1 MENVALDDVDREILR
16 LLQEDGRLTQ
26 RELGRSVGLSPNAAG
41 VRVQRLVER
50 GVITGFHARVD
61 HGVLGQG
68 VEASIDVWQ
77 RDDTPP
83 GVFDALVL
91 DDDRVI
97 ECIHLTGPLDFRVR
111 AMVASPEDLN
121 DLLVRMKNEGG
132 VRSTDSRLVLSRL
145 PVRTPGA

>member
-1 MENVALDDVDREILR
+1 MSALVSELR
-16 LLQEDGRLTQ
+16 R
-26 RELGRSVGLSPNAAG
+26 
-41 VRVQRLVER
+41 
-50 GVITGFHARVD
+50 
-61 HGVLGQG
+61 
-68 VEASIDVWQ
+68 
-77 RDDTPP
+77 
-83 GVFDALVL
+83 VL